1 MTDFNDDQLA
11 AESAREKELLQQRD
25 IEDIRFVMGSEQ
37 GRRVIWGYWSRAR
50 CFLPALPVIR
60 K

>member
-1 MTDFNDDQLA
+1 MTDFDDDQLA

-37 GRRVIWGYWSRAR
+37 GRRVIWGTGAGQGVFCLLCR
-50 CFLPALPVIR
+50 
-60 K
+60 

>member
-1 MTDFNDDQLA
+1 MTDFDDDQLA

-37 GRRVIWGYWSRAR
+37 AAG
-50 CFLPALPVIR
+50 
-60 K
+60 